1 VRELAIG
8 TIATSLVRKE
18 EGACLRTVACSVG
31 ELVSLAHD
39 DIGVAMVDQLMD
51 GRIEDYG

>member
-1 VRELAIG
+1 MRELAIG